1 MYLLED
7 YFGNDAF
14 DINFDHFKT
23 ALSQVHHE
31 DGPPLPLVRDML
43 AGHIILTLVQG
54 QQLCWLP
61 QLQVLLPL
69 SVLHFAA
76 AVHHGRSV
84 RAVLPPRRIG
94 MKSVTIVQSYVHVR
108 VDDIIFVTVP
118 VGSARWRRRLGGHDS
133 HHYLRHVQLRVCL
146 QEHDFLPTP
155 TLSWT
160 VF

>member
-1 MYLLED
+1 MHLLED
-7 YFGNDAF
+7 HFGNDAF

-94 MKSVTIVQSYVHVR
+94 MTSVTIVQSYTYVLMTS
-108 VDDIIFVTVP
+108 F
-118 VGSARWRRRLGGHDS
+118 L
-133 HHYLRHVQLRVCL
+133 LLCL
-146 QEHDFLPTP
+146 
-155 TLSWT
+155 
-160 VF
+160 